1 MHVKISHSR
10 LGDHNTH
17 PLVAPLTIAFEVFA
31 AHTVAQG
38 LEASVWALTLSK
50 SEHQALASSSE
61 PESVL

>member
-17 PLVAPLTIAFEVFA
+17 PLVAPLTNAFEVFA

-38 LEASVWALTLSK
+38 LEASVWALTLRK
-50 SEHQALASSSE
+50 SEHQALA
-61 PESVL
+61 